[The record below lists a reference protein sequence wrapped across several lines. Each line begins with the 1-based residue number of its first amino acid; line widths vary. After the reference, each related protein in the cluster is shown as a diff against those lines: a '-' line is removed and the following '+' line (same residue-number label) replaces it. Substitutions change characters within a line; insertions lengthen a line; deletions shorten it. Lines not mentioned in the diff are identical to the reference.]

1 MRTRIKICG
10 ITRVADGLAAVSAGA
25 DAIGLVFYDKSPR
38 NVSIDQAAEICKAMP
53 SFVSRV
59 ALFVDESPETVK
71 TILKHVEIDC
81 LQFHGSETNE
91 YCKQFG
97 KPFFKAIHA
106 KSKAFLDDQMAKFPD
121 ASSLLLD
128 TYVAD
133 VVGGSGKTFDW
144 TLFNH
149 AKKSIASAVILAGGL
164 TPENIVNAI
173 VQTQPYA
180 VDVSGGV
187 EASKGIKDSNKIE
200 MFIDQVKQAD
210 LLLESQ
216 RK

>member
-10 ITRVADGLAAVSAGA
+10 ITRVEDGLAAVRAGA
-25 DAIGLVFYDKSPR
+25 DAIGLVFYQKSPR
-38 NVSIDQAAEICKAMP
+38 NVSIEQAEKICDSVP

-59 ALFVDESPETVK
+59 ALFVDEAPETVK
-71 TILKHVEIDC
+71 TVLQHVAIDC

-97 KPFFKAIHA
+97 KPFIKAIHA
-106 KSKAFLDDQMAKFPD
+106 KSKEFLDDQMAKFPD

-128 TYVAD
+128 TYVAN

-144 TLFNH
+144 TLFNQV
-149 AKKSIASAVILAGGL
+149 KNSETSALILAGGL
-164 TPENIVNAI
+164 TPENVHNAVEI
-173 VQTQPYA
+173 TQPYA

-187 EASKGIKDSNKIE
+187 EASKGLKDTLKINK
-200 MFIDQVKQAD
+200 FIDQVTRAD
-210 LLLESQ
+210 QLLASQ

>member
-10 ITRVADGLAAVSAGA
+10 ITRISDALDAVTAGA
-25 DAIGLVFYDKSPR
+25 DAIGLVFYQKSPR
-38 NVSIDQAAEICKAMP
+38 NVSMEQAAKISKAMP
-53 SFVSRV
+53 CFVSKV

-71 TILKHVEIDC
+71 TILKNVDIDC

-97 KPFFKAIHA
+97 KPFIKAIHA

-144 TLFNH
+144 GLFNQ
-149 AKKSIASAVILAGGL
+149 AKKTGISALILAGGL

-173 VQTQPYA
+173 ETTEPYA

-187 EASKGIKDSNKIE
+187 EASKGLKDTQKVNS
-200 MFIDQVKQAD
+200 FIDQVTRAD
-210 LLLESQ
+210 QLLESK